1 MALDTGQ
8 KIAMAGSLAAIL
20 IGGYLFG
27 ENKLR
32 NNPRPNLRQ
41 SPSIESR
48 ISTKTSP
55 VKGVQIQDDEKT
67 EQPYIKFEKSE
78 QLPFD
83 DKFYFKN
90 KDVKSYWQSE
100 FYIACKK
107 AKRAL
112 TGDGNVTA
120 YELYQLLAK
129 TDSRENGYDRRV
141 ITGAELERI
150 VQTIEE
156 NPKAFISQLDLE
168 KQPEKQPM
176 LTNTSKKS
184 TSAVETV
191 KEEARKVYDAFK
203 EDKRYSEVFRAGTR
217 YEGDMRKQQYTR
229 EQLEQFARSREAYFN
244 FERNMRMPRQCQY
257 R

>member
-1 MALDTGQ
+1 MALNTGK
-8 KIAMAGSLAAIL
+8 KIKLRGLLAATV
-20 IGGYLFG
+20 IGGFLFG
-27 ENKLR
+27 KNKLR
-32 NNPRPNLRQ
+32 NKPRPNLRQ
-41 SPSIESR
+41 EQSIESR
-48 ISTKTSP
+48 ISTKNSP
-55 VKGVQIQDDEKT
+55 IKGVQIQEDEKT
-67 EQPYIKFEKSE
+67 AQPYIKFEKSV

-129 TDSRENGYDRRV
+129 TDSREFGYDRRV
-141 ITGAELERI
+141 ITGEELERI
-150 VQTIEE
+150 VRVIEE

-168 KQPEKQPM
+168 NQTEKQPM
-176 LTNTSKKS
+176 LTNTSKK

-191 KEEARKVYDAFK
+191 KEEGRKIYDSFK
-203 EDKRYSEVFRAGTR
+203 EDRRYSEGFRAGTR
-217 YEGDMRKQQYTR
+217 YEGDIKKQQYTR

-244 FERNMRMPRQCQY
+244 FERNLRMPRQCQY
-257 R
+257 